1 MLRAG
6 NVAALTTT
14 STAATTVIMLVGV
27 FEADPQATTAALE
40 LAPKAVPVDIAFYS
54 LGISFGYGP

>member
-1 MLRAG
+1 M
-6 NVAALTTT
+6 LTTT